1 MSNLI
6 GGVRFSL
13 SYEGQKPTKWNDS
26 HSVNSIQTVSAS
38 LSPDVELDTISNNPE
53 SMDIFGIDSPIES
66 PSTSPDSVTVDPQT
80 LLISKLVSIFVI
92 LNSRLILSLRSI
104 FQSIRSYTIRK
115 RSETLFYLRFM
126 F

>member
-38 LSPDVELDTISNNPE
+38 LSHDVELDTISNNPE

-66 PSTSPDSVTVDPQT
+66 PSTSPE
-80 LLISKLVSIFVI
+80 LVSIFVI

>member
-13 SYEGQKPTKWNDS
+13 SYEGQKPIERSDS

-38 LSPDVELDTISNNPE
+38 LSHDVELDTISNIPE
-53 SMDIFGIDSPIES
+53 SMDIFGIDSPAES
-66 PSTSPDSVTVDPQT
+66 PPTSPDSVTVDPQT
-80 LLISKLVSIFVI
+80 LLISKLVGIFGI
-92 LNSRLILSLRSI
+92 LNSRSIRSLRSI
-104 FQSIRSYTIRK
+104 FLSIRSYTTRK
-115 RSETLFYLRFM
+115 RNETSFYSRFV